1 MHERL
6 GGGGGGG
13 GGGRV
18 VLYHNPRHRLS
29 FHSGHRVLL
38 HLNSGHWDLVLR
50 NFG

>member
-1 MHERL
+1 MKDWGV
-6 GGGGGGG
+6 GGGV

-18 VLYHNPRHRLS
+18 VLYHNPGHRLS

>member
-18 VLYHNPRHRLS
+18 VLYHNPGHRLL
-29 FHSGHRVLL
+29 FHSRHRVLL
-38 HLNSGHWDLVLR
+38 YLNSEHCDLVLR